1 MAAISIGKF
10 QILSTL
16 GSGAHSKILHVRRS
30 ADSKQYA
37 LKVVPI
43 DKPEDM
49 KYLEQAQYEFRVA
62 QMFDHPNLIKIFAL
76 ETQTDWLFRVQ
87 PFPADSRPADA
98 YATES
103 DCKAAL
109 ERHMAF
115 LKTANDSYTPGQW
128 RREGNDSVSPYFPT
142 KMITMRN
149 HLECREQR

>member
-1 MAAISIGKF
+1 MRRLGHMLVLAWVF
-10 QILSTL
+10 WSTTSL
-16 GSGAHSKILHVRRS
+16 DNDPRL
-30 ADSKQYA
+30 
-37 LKVVPI
+37 L
-43 DKPEDM
+43 
-49 KYLEQAQYEFRVA
+49 L
-62 QMFDHPNLIKIFAL
+62 
-76 ETQTDWLFRVQ
+76 TDWLFRVQ

-115 LKTANDSYTPGQW
+115 LKTANDSFTPGQW